1 MSGETPHYVNPAPFD
16 PTAGETMSAREERYY
31 RASSLRLI
39 WWKFRAHRL
48 ALLAL
53 IFLGT
58 LYVTLP
64 FVEVIAPYG
73 LQSRH
78 NDHIYAPPQ
87 RVHLFHDGTFVGPFV
102 YAYRFEFDREKF
114 QRRYVAD
121 ESTPQPLRFFCRGEP
136 YRLWGL
142 FDGDF
147 HLLCPPAGGTAFLL
161 GTDRLGRDMLSR
173 ITYGARISLTVGLV
187 GSR

>member
-78 NDHIYAPPQ
+78 NDHIYVPVPNVLCVEAAASSRQ
-87 RVHLFHDGTFVGPFV
+87 TGVARDGETSRQQGW
-102 YAYRFEFDREKF
+102 
-114 QRRYVAD
+114 
-121 ESTPQPLRFFCRGEP
+121 GE
-136 YRLWGL
+136 
-142 FDGDF
+142 
-147 HLLCPPAGGTAFLL
+147 
-161 GTDRLGRDMLSR
+161 
-173 ITYGARISLTVGLV
+173 
-187 GSR
+187 